1 MFYPVLLASLLG
13 ARLLV
18 THRTVSALLPAPS
31 LCYVLTHHPH
41 TQPSSLTSLSL
52 FPIPVSCFFL
62 THSLDC
68 LASVSRPLPC
78 APFSLRPLG
87 PPLFRA
93 CSHPPL
99 LSIFSDLLVI
109 GSASL
114 YFFSFSPGTS
124 VVRGAK
130 TDVSK
135 EKVLKVEEEVME

>member
-1 MFYPVLLASLLG
+1 
-13 ARLLV
+13 
-18 THRTVSALLPAPS
+18 
-31 LCYVLTHHPH
+31 
-41 TQPSSLTSLSL
+41 
-52 FPIPVSCFFL
+52 
-62 THSLDC
+62 
-68 LASVSRPLPC
+68 
-78 APFSLRPLG
+78 
-87 PPLFRA
+87 
-93 CSHPPL
+93 